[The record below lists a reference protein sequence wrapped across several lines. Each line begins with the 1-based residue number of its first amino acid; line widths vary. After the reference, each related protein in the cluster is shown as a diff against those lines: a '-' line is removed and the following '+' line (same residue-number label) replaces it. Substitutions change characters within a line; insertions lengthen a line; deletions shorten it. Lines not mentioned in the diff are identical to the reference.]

1 MFRSGDIESWGRGY
15 KRIIDAINAYKLL
28 PPTLEMLSGLMIAY
42 YSNVRSQLKAQKV
55 DEKYIP
61 IIEYVVQ
68 NGRIT
73 NSDVQSMLNVSKTT
87 AYRLLNQLDDWLEI
101 NGITGKGTYYTL
113 KGFIKGSRF
122 YNYFIYIFCN
132 NLIIKYIAF
141 MYIASQT
148 LHKGFTKG
156 S

>member
-68 NGRIT
+68 NGKIT
-73 NSDVQSMLNVSKTT
+73 NSDVQSMLNVSKPT
-87 AYRLLNQLDDWLEI
+87 ATRILKSLNTFLEM
-101 NGITGKGTYYTL
+101 NGTSGKNIYYTL
-113 KGFIKGSRF
+113 LGS
-122 YNYFIYIFCN
+122 
-132 NLIIKYIAF
+132 
-141 MYIASQT
+141 
-148 LHKGFTKG
+148 
-156 S
+156 